1 MAGGPMMKRTPSKGN
16 VRRLTA
22 QLKRHGLELGAD
34 LVGTGSVD
42 RWDDPPPF
50 DAAKV
55 CTYRPSGHRPEEFLA
70 SGRSVV
76 TVTVGYLDGL
86 LDHMATPVATTALQG
101 LFGYVHQ
108 NRILNDITYRLAGWL
123 EARGHRS
130 LPLGVHTGSRLDPG
144 AGGAEPSFFG
154 MFSLKRAAVL
164 TGIGRR
170 ARNGVVASPELGTRM
185 RLGAVLTSATLDD
198 TPLLEGDPCARDCDI
213 CVRVCPTRAI
223 SAAGRVS
230 HLRCF
235 SDAGRRGTRFDE
247 VMEAVRQRYP
257 LDRPGADTTV
267 NDYLAIDGNG
277 NQMCRMAC
285 VALCPLG
292 DQGIPDVARRAK
304 GFEEIV
310 PRVELRGFPENR

>member
-1 MAGGPMMKRTPSKGN
+1 MKRTPSKGN

-22 QLKRHGLELGAD
+22 QLTRHALELGAD
-34 LVGTGSVD
+34 LVGTGSIE

-50 DAAKV
+50 DIAKV
-55 CTYRPSGHRPEEFLA
+55 STYRPTGHHPGEFLA

-76 TVTVGYLDGL
+76 TVAIGYLDGL

-108 NRILNDITYRLAGWL
+108 NRILNDITYGLARWL
-123 EARGHRS
+123 EERGHRS
-130 LPLGVHTGSRLDPG
+130 LALGVHTGSRFDPDG
-144 AGGAEPSFFG
+144 DDGAEPSFFG

-170 ARNGVVASPELGTRM
+170 ARNGVVASPQLGTHM

-198 TPLLEGDPCARDCDI
+198 APLLEGDPCPRECDI
-213 CVRVCPTRAI
+213 CIRVCPTRAI

-247 VMEAVRQRYP
+247 VVETVRLRYP
-257 LDRPGADTTV
+257 LDRPGVDTTA
-267 NDYLAIDGNG
+267 NDFLAIDGNS

-292 DQGIPDVARRAK
+292 DQRIPDVARRAK
-304 GFEEIV
+304 KFEEIV
-310 PRVELRGFPENR
+310 PRVELRGFSESR